1 MTVESININLS
12 CCVPV
17 CSRRGSSN
25 TGVIQ
30 VGKPLLISC
39 IHHCTALFF
48 ILFLLHFGFVLR
60 QQLAFIKENIT
71 ERLFLYNQL
80 YVISIHHLAVLIL
93 RPTTSAA
100 GVQPVKYRNR
110 PDAVHQIFEPEL
122 SSKAINKY
130 RRSRVNLSNA
140 VYYTNS

>member
-1 MTVESININLS
+1 MTVESVNINLC

-48 ILFLLHFGFVLR
+48 PSFFLLHFGFVLR
-60 QQLAFIKENIT
+60 QLAFIKENIT

-93 RPTTSAA
+93 RPTTSAS